1 MNPCIGPQ
9 DVAKQPEPVSAK
21 STAEEMEKALTDL
34 MLGRRGAAQ
43 IGTKRSQAFLSVV
56 KKLFLENKYCF

>member
-1 MNPCIGPQ
+1 MNPCIGLQ

-34 MLGRRGAAQ
+34 MLGKTQ
-43 IGTKRSQAFLSVV
+43 LQQATPYVLINDAMAFVV
-56 KKLFLENKYCF
+56 VLPVQL